1 MSCRCT
7 KSPASSWR
15 WFPDVPLV
23 KRTGAPLPE
32 APEQG
37 LSRLTDGTDDERW
50 SAARELSGREDA
62 VDALSAA
69 LSRESEPRVREAIL
83 TSLARVGTPRSA
95 EAMLPMIR
103 SDDASQRTGALDAL
117 RLMPAALE
125 AHLPNLLADPDPD
138 VRLLACD
145 LAREL
150 PGAQASQML
159 GALLTR
165 EGEANVAA
173 AAVDVLA
180 EVGGS
185 GALPGLEACA
195 ARFADTP
202 FLAFCVK
209 IAIERSRDAAPASRG

>member
-1 MSCRCT
+1 
-7 KSPASSWR
+7 
-15 WFPDVPLV
+15 VPLV
-23 KRTGAPLPE
+23 KRTGTSPAE
-32 APEQG
+32 APAPD
-37 LSRLTDGTDDERW
+37 LSGLTDGTDDERW
-50 SAARELSGREDA
+50 SAARDLSGRADA
-62 VDALSAA
+62 VEALNAA
-69 LSRESEPRVREAIL
+69 LSREHEPRVREAIL

-117 RLMPAALE
+117 RLMPAALD
-125 AHLPNLLADPDPD
+125 AHLAGLLADPDPD

-150 PGAQASQML
+150 PSAAASDML
-159 GALLTR
+159 CALLIT

-180 EVGGS
+180 EVGGP

-195 ARFADTP
+195 ARFADVL
-202 FLAFCVK
+202 FLAFAVK
-209 IAIERSRDAAPASRG
+209 VAIERIGGHAPTSHG